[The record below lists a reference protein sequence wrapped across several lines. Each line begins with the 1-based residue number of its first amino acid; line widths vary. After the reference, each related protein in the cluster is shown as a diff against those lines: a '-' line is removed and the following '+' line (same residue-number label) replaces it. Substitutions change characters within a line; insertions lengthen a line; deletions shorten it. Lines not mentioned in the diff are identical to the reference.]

1 MVSVLDASVQDG
13 IAEGES
19 LGDLHTTERVFFF
32 SSQFGNLRSVN

>member
-32 SSQFGNLRSVN
+32 FFTVWEPKKC

>member
-13 IAEGES
+13 IAEEES

-32 SSQFGNLRSVN
+32 LHSLGT